1 MTAGRGPRHAG
12 RKGGAPV
19 RKSIT
24 TRYFYS
30 TAVLLICSIAVMGFI
45 QMYLAMGYFRE
56 ENGTALIQTID
67 NAILAMQEAADD
79 GIVEKRA
86 EAAEAAGLDVED
98 IKRGITLTARAAG
111 KGRGP
116 QFLYTK
122 QKALLGG
129 SAFCIEGWESINK
142 FGVIKFS
149 SFSILLLLYLSKE
162 ESEKMLNKKIYKR
175 KNSLYN

>member
-12 RKGGAPV
+12 RKGV
-19 RKSIT
+19 RPCAKASPRGI
-24 TRYFYS
+24 FYS

-79 GIVEKRA
+79 GIVEKKRA

-98 IKRGITLTARAAG
+98 IERAS
-111 KGRGP
+111 R
-116 QFLYTK
+116 
-122 QKALLGG
+122 
-129 SAFCIEGWESINK
+129 
-142 FGVIKFS
+142 
-149 SFSILLLLYLSKE
+149 
-162 ESEKMLNKKIYKR
+162 
-175 KNSLYN
+175 

>member
-86 EAAEAAGLDVED
+86 EAAEAAGLDE
-98 IKRGITLTARAAG
+98 IGRASC
-111 KGRGP
+111 R
-116 QFLYTK
+116 
-122 QKALLGG
+122 
-129 SAFCIEGWESINK
+129 ER
-142 FGVIKFS
+142 V
-149 SFSILLLLYLSKE
+149 
-162 ESEKMLNKKIYKR
+162 
-175 KNSLYN
+175 

>member
-67 NAILAMQEAADD
+67 NAILARKPRM
-79 GIVEKRA
+79 
-86 EAAEAAGLDVED
+86 
-98 IKRGITLTARAAG
+98 TASLK
-111 KGRGP
+111 KGP
-116 QFLYTK
+116 K
-122 QKALLGG
+122 PPKPP
-129 SAFCIEGWESINK
+129 GWMWRI
-142 FGVIKFS
+142 
-149 SFSILLLLYLSKE
+149 SKGA
-162 ESEKMLNKKIYKR
+162 SR
-175 KNSLYN
+175 

>member
-45 QMYLAMGYFRE
+45 QMYLAMGYFLE

-86 EAAEAAGLDVED
+86 EAAEAAGLDVDAFDALKLAEEAGSAKAVNIVLMGHLSNYFD
-98 IKRGITLTARAAG
+98 FPLDDWMQAIRQSVPAR
-111 KGRGP
+111 
-116 QFLYTK
+116 FLELN
-122 QKALLGG
+122 QKAFTLG
-129 SAFCIEGWESINK
+129 
-142 FGVIKFS
+142 
-149 SFSILLLLYLSKE
+149 
-162 ESEKMLNKKIYKR
+162 R
-175 KNSLYN
+175 NS

>member
-1 MTAGRGPRHAG
+1 MTAGRGTRHAG

-86 EAAEAAGLDVED
+86 EAAEAAGLEAGSDDYKQAVIDGIKGINGVE
-98 IKRGITLTARAAG
+98 GITGSYAFDEYNNPIKSAAMLKLT
-111 KGRGP
+111 
-116 QFLYTK
+116 
-122 QKALLGG
+122 GG
-129 SAFCIEGWESINK
+129 
-142 FGVIKFS
+142 
-149 SFSILLLLYLSKE
+149 E
-162 ESEKMLNKKIYKR
+162 EVFTELF
-175 KNSLYN
+175 

>member
-1 MTAGRGPRHAG
+1 M
-12 RKGGAPV
+12 

-86 EAAEAAGLDVED
+86 EAAESRRAGC
-98 IKRGITLTARAAG
+98 GG
-111 KGRGP
+111 YQKGHHADGP
-116 QFLYTK
+116 RRR
-122 QKALLGG
+122 
-129 SAFCIEGWESINK
+129 
-142 FGVIKFS
+142 
-149 SFSILLLLYLSKE
+149 KE
-162 ESEKMLNKKIYKR
+162 HP
-175 KNSLYN
+175 

>member
-1 MTAGRGPRHAG
+1 M
-12 RKGGAPV
+12 

-86 EAAEAAGLDVED
+86 EAAGLDVED
-98 IKRGITLTARAAG
+98 IKRGITLTARAA
-111 KGRGP
+111 
-116 QFLYTK
+116 FF
-122 QKALLGG
+122 AH
-129 SAFCIEGWESINK
+129 
-142 FGVIKFS
+142 
-149 SFSILLLLYLSKE
+149 
-162 ESEKMLNKKIYKR
+162 
-175 KNSLYN
+175 

>member
-86 EAAEAAGLDVED
+86 EAAEAAGLDVDAFDALKLAEEAGSAKAVNIVLMGHLSNYFD
-98 IKRGITLTARAAG
+98 FPLDDWMQAIGQSVPAR
-111 KGRGP
+111 
-116 QFLYTK
+116 FLELN
-122 QKALLGG
+122 QKAFTLG
-129 SAFCIEGWESINK
+129 
-142 FGVIKFS
+142 
-149 SFSILLLLYLSKE
+149 
-162 ESEKMLNKKIYKR
+162 R
-175 KNSLYN
+175 NS